1 VKGVTLSLMLML
13 AQAASATLSP
23 TGLQCE
29 FLVNPMGV
37 DLPQPRLSWIVQSD
51 QRSEVQTCYQILTA
65 SSTNLLAKNN
75 GDLWD
80 SGRIKSDQTISVK
93 YNGQPVTSA
102 RQVFWKVRVWDKGGH
117 PSAWSA
123 PATWTMGLLTP
134 ADWQANWISLPTP
147 LNRNPNSN
155 RLDTSTPSSSAPTYT
170 TLLLRREFIVKS
182 GLRRAVAFVCGLGYC
197 EMTLNGANVTDQV
210 LTPGWTKYDKTC
222 LYDTYE
228 VTSCL
233 RPGANAV
240 GLFLGNAMYNVPR
253 TPGRYT
259 KFSGSFRPQKAI
271 AQIRLEYQDGTS
283 ELVATDDQWSVGSG
297 PVTFTSPYG
306 GEDYDARLNLAGW
319 DQPGFDAADWPRAS
333 VTEGPGGALKGISCA
348 APHMRRFEV
357 FQPVNTKELKPGVLV
372 FDFGQNAAQMPK
384 LTVHGQPG
392 SSIKLW
398 PSELLKSDGSADQ
411 TSMGKPTFCLYTLSG
426 QGRETWSPRFF
437 YCGYRYLQVQCLP
450 PPDGGAVPVLDA
462 VESAVIHSSAPAASQ
477 FSTSSD
483 LLNRIHTLI
492 RWAQRSNMASVLT
505 DCPHREKLGWLEQT
519 HLNGPSLR
527 YNFDLNSFFTKT
539 MNDMA
544 DSQLPNGL
552 IPDIAPEYTI
562 FSGGF
567 RDSPEWG
574 SAFLLVAWQQ
584 YQFTGDPELLRRYYP
599 GMARYVAYLDSMAK
613 NHIVSQGL
621 SDWYDIG
628 PGNPGNS
635 KLTPRGVT
643 ATAFYYQDTLVLAQT
658 ARLLHLTSDAKKYDL
673 QAGQIREAFN
683 SNYFNPTTSQYSTG
697 SQCANALP
705 LVMGLSP
712 PANRFAVLANLVK
725 DVQQKGL
732 TAGDVG
738 YRYLLRALADGGRS
752 DVIFAMNNQDEKPG
766 YGYQLKMGATSL
778 TEAWDALRS
787 SSQNHFMLGQINE
800 WFFHDLAGI
809 QSDPATPGFK
819 HIIIKPAVVG
829 NLSFVQASYYSVHGK
844 ISVEWSRSGTEFTL
858 KTLIPA
864 NTTATLF
871 LPARSPNSVKETNK
885 PAAKVAGL
893 RFLRQESNV
902 VVYEIG
908 SGRWQFTSE
917 IQ

>member
-1 VKGVTLSLMLML
+1 
-13 AQAASATLSP
+13 
-23 TGLQCE
+23 
-29 FLVNPMGV
+29 
-37 DLPQPRLSWIVQSD
+37 
-51 QRSEVQTCYQILTA
+51 
-65 SSTNLLAKNN
+65 
-75 GDLWD
+75 
-80 SGRIKSDQTISVK
+80 
-93 YNGQPVTSA
+93 
-102 RQVFWKVRVWDKGGH
+102 
-117 PSAWSA
+117 
-123 PATWTMGLLTP
+123 
-134 ADWQANWISLPTP
+134 
-147 LNRNPNSN
+147 
-155 RLDTSTPSSSAPTYT
+155 
-170 TLLLRREFIVKS
+170 
-182 GLRRAVAFVCGLGYC
+182 
-197 EMTLNGANVTDQV
+197 
-210 LTPGWTKYDKTC
+210 
-222 LYDTYE
+222 
-228 VTSCL
+228 
-233 RPGANAV
+233 
-240 GLFLGNAMYNVPR
+240 
-253 TPGRYT
+253 
-259 KFSGSFRPQKAI
+259 
-271 AQIRLEYQDGTS
+271 
-283 ELVATDDQWSVGSG
+283 
-297 PVTFTSPYG
+297 
-306 GEDYDARLNLAGW
+306 
-319 DQPGFDAADWPRAS
+319 
-333 VTEGPGGALKGISCA
+333 
-348 APHMRRFEV
+348 
-357 FQPVNTKELKPGVLV
+357 
-372 FDFGQNAAQMPK
+372 
-384 LTVHGQPG
+384 
-392 SSIKLW
+392 
-398 PSELLKSDGSADQ
+398 
-411 TSMGKPTFCLYTLSG
+411 
-426 QGRETWSPRFF
+426 
-437 YCGYRYLQVQCLP
+437 
-450 PPDGGAVPVLDA
+450 
-462 VESAVIHSSAPAASQ
+462 
-477 FSTSSD
+477 
-483 LLNRIHTLI
+483 
-492 RWAQRSNMASVLT
+492 
-505 DCPHREKLGWLEQT
+505 
-519 HLNGPSLR
+519 
-527 YNFDLNSFFTKT
+527 
-539 MNDMA
+539 
-544 DSQLPNGL
+544 
-552 IPDIAPEYTI
+552 
-562 FSGGF
+562 
-567 RDSPEWG
+567 
-574 SAFLLVAWQQ
+574 
-584 YQFTGDPELLRRYYP
+584 
-599 GMARYVAYLDSMAK
+599 MAK